1 MIPDL
6 SVLWVIFSVLAL
18 AAIVNLL
25 LFRPLGRVMQAREG
39 AVRDARNL
47 ATEAERKAAAA
58 TVEDQAQIAAA
69 RNEVYREM
77 DTTRRAALE
86 HRAELLSL
94 TRQEIDE
101 TRADAARRIAQ
112 AADAARAALTSE
124 AEFLSQSIVERVLD
138 RKVS

>member
-58 TVEDQAQIAAA
+58 TVEYEAQIAAA
-69 RNEVYREM
+69 RSEVYREM
-77 DTTRRAALE
+77 DITRRAALD
-86 HRAELLSL
+86 HGAELLSL
-94 TRQEIDE
+94 TRQEVDE
-101 TRADAARRIAQ
+101 TRADAVRRIAQ